1 MGILYRQK
9 NPTLIKGK
17 NKKRDAAILKNF
29 PSVRE
34 VGKKETSIRSVE
46 TSIRSV
52 RSAAPNSD
60 VSVVTEP
67 LSESQSPNQN
77 GDTSM
82 SISNGSRKLKRKN
95 AVVPIAVSA
104 IDDEIDSI
112 ETIETLDTIGMN
124 TVAETFTTNNN
135 DIESNFSELKE
146 DRFTEY
152 HRKKD
157 IGHIGH
163 KGKGNRNTK
172 VFLPKKNNNG
182 DEEKSFH
189 SRIEALFH
197 TNHDNIYH
205 ADF

>member
-1 MGILYRQK
+1 MGIRYRQK

-34 VGKKETSIRSVE
+34 VGTKSTKETSIK
-46 TSIRSV
+46 SV
-52 RSAAPNSD
+52 RMAAPNND

-77 GDTSM
+77 GDSSM
-82 SISNGSRKLKRKN
+82 QISNGSKKHKRKN
-95 AVVPIAVSA
+95 AVVPIAVSS

-124 TVAETFTTNNN
+124 TAAETFTTNNN

-157 IGHIGH
+157 IGHNGHIGH
-163 KGKGNRNTK
+163 KGNRNTK
-172 VFLPKKNNNG
+172 VFLPKNKNNG

>member
-1 MGILYRQK
+1 MGIRYRQK

-34 VGKKETSIRSVE
+34 VGTKEIK
-46 TSIRSV
+46 SV
-52 RSAAPNSD
+52 RLAAPNKD
-60 VSVVTEP
+60 LTVATEP
-67 LSESQSPNQN
+67 LSEGQSPNQN
-77 GDTSM
+77 GDSLTP
-82 SISNGSRKLKRKN
+82 ISNGSRKHNRKN
-95 AVVPIAVSA
+95 AVVPIAVSS

-112 ETIETLDTIGMN
+112 ETIETLDTAVMN
-124 TVAETFTTNNN
+124 TAAETFTTNNN

-157 IGHIGH
+157 IGH
-163 KGKGNRNTK
+163 KGNRNTNTK
-172 VFLPKKNNNG
+172 VFLPKKNNG

-197 TNHDNIYH
+197 INHDNIYH